1 MSGAPQMMSSGLS
14 KLKKKHFR
22 VKHQKVKLFRANE
35 PLLSV
40 FMWGVNHTV
49 RRRGIAPIPLCSPSC
64 CYKSHTESPL
74 SRVSTLRFD
83 VSRRPRR
90 TSSSSSSP
98 LFHFHSRVRVSS
110 RPLSPLPVKKE
121 QRNTR
126 WTRFSAALFCPVF

>member
-49 RRRGIAPIPLCSPSC
+49 RRRGIVPIPLCSASC
-64 CYKSHTESPL
+64 CTTGVPL
-74 SRVSTLRFD
+74 VARLYVAF
-83 VSRRPRR
+83 
-90 TSSSSSSP
+90 
-98 LFHFHSRVRVSS
+98 
-110 RPLSPLPVKKE
+110 
-121 QRNTR
+121 
-126 WTRFSAALFCPVF
+126 